1 MTAVKIREGNGIGEG
16 DIRLSQWKLNLKGCR
31 DWIPILSKQ
40 DPDNIDECITPIIQ
54 SEPGCGKSSV
64 LKMIEEDYGDEY
76 DYIYLDCPILD
87 YSDICMKIP
96 EKDENDVRTLQ
107 SYIGGVFKMSSPKPK
122 IIMLDEIMKAPKMT
136 QTMFM
141 KLILE
146 RKIDDVPLPMG
157 SIIFG
162 TSNNMSD
169 GVGDGFLAHGGNRV
183 CIIELMK
190 VSPKEWCE
198 WGARNNIHPYILALV
213 NRYPSLL
220 ASYRDDGFDPK
231 QNPCVFDPNN
241 PQLSFASPRSLAKL
255 NVVVRNRDK
264 FDNDS
269 VMTVMGGIVGKAT
282 ASQFSALMAI
292 GDTLPSWKEI
302 MAHPEQVDIP
312 KSESA
317 LMILMFQAVQ
327 NMKTSKD
334 VSQFI
339 MFVDRIEKRE
349 IQAIFYS
356 MTINSQHEE
365 VRMLATG
372 NAKFT
377 KYCIDNKQNF
387 QGDDV

>member
-1 MTAVKIREGNGIGEG
+1 
-16 DIRLSQWKLNLKGCR
+16 
-31 DWIPILSKQ
+31 
-40 DPDNIDECITPIIQ
+40 
-54 SEPGCGKSSV
+54 
-64 LKMIEEDYGDEY
+64 
-76 DYIYLDCPILD
+76 
-87 YSDICMKIP
+87 
-96 EKDENDVRTLQ
+96 
-107 SYIGGVFKMSSPKPK
+107 
-122 IIMLDEIMKAPKMT
+122 
-136 QTMFM
+136 M

-146 RKIDDVPLPMG
+146 RKIDDVSLPMG